1 MREYSQN
8 LYRTHGKNTSLVER
22 CTSIDD
28 MVASLYWSV
37 LFSWY
42 RIMQGG
48 RSGVKV
54 LQVSLPEPQRSVS
67 PHCQSL
73 HTFPAMGDIKE
84 QPDGERALDPASDSA
99 AATQP
104 FLLYL
109 VQTLEQTDRDDVASL
124 ERSSRTTIA
133 CRRRDLNDK
142 NSPLLRLPTELLV
155 TIGYLVIGRCRDVF
169 LSDEEDP
176 TPCRPM
182 QNWWTKYGTLMSIF
196 SRLRHE
202 LDTMRSDRVTFSYYR
217 LARSTNLVE
226 KCRKISLD
234 IACYRGISFRGPVLI
249 EMGMYYYAGLSQA
262 AAIAAFLE
270 CLLFG
275 RLQKPHVVYVQS
287 KWRGRD
293 ENGEGGDEGGP
304 TLFPE
309 WIYVGSARKLS
320 LRFQSYTAYLP
331 PVVEEGP
338 ISMDGAKA
346 LWKRV
351 RKRREERKREL
362 KDRELQDRI

>member
-1 MREYSQN
+1 
-8 LYRTHGKNTSLVER
+8 
-22 CTSIDD
+22 
-28 MVASLYWSV
+28 
-37 LFSWY
+37 
-42 RIMQGG
+42 
-48 RSGVKV
+48 
-54 LQVSLPEPQRSVS
+54 
-67 PHCQSL
+67 
-73 HTFPAMGDIKE
+73 MGDTKE
-84 QPDGERALDPASDSA
+84 QSDGERALSSIVPDPASDSA

-182 QNWWTKYGTLMSIF
+182 QNWWTKYGTLMSIS

-217 LARSTNLVE
+217 LARSTDLVE

-249 EMGMYYYAGLSQA
+249 EMGLYYYAGLSQA
-262 AAIAAFLE
+262 AAIAAF
-270 CLLFG
+270 
-275 RLQKPHVVYVQS
+275 
-287 KWRGRD
+287 
-293 ENGEGGDEGGP
+293 
-304 TLFPE
+304 
-309 WIYVGSARKLS
+309 
-320 LRFQSYTAYLP
+320 
-331 PVVEEGP
+331 
-338 ISMDGAKA
+338 
-346 LWKRV
+346 
-351 RKRREERKREL
+351 
-362 KDRELQDRI
+362 

>member
-262 AAIAAFLE
+262 AAIAAF
-270 CLLFG
+270 
-275 RLQKPHVVYVQS
+275 
-287 KWRGRD
+287 
-293 ENGEGGDEGGP
+293 
-304 TLFPE
+304 
-309 WIYVGSARKLS
+309 
-320 LRFQSYTAYLP
+320 
-331 PVVEEGP
+331 
-338 ISMDGAKA
+338 
-346 LWKRV
+346 
-351 RKRREERKREL
+351 
-362 KDRELQDRI
+362 